1 MAISLQDTFLYLALC
16 FGMYVYLKLY
26 RMYYFITVDDCTFR
40 DAFIASVSE
49 ERYFGIRNNILAF
62 AALAFASFGLFVC
75 YKFATQEIA
84 YSKIHTMIIVIVTGL
99 LACTLIKL
107 RR

>member
-1 MAISLQDTFLYLALC
+1 FAGKKSAQIREILISESAW
-16 FGMYVYLKLY
+16 
-26 RMYYFITVDDCTFR
+26 
-40 DAFIASVSE
+40 E
-49 ERYFGIRNNILAF
+49 EMTCLFAPSLAF

-75 YKFATQEIA
+75 YKFVTQEIT

-99 LACTLIKL
+99 LAFTLIKL